1 MSTRCTRSPPHEPGA
16 ERIAEVPFGDELQRG
31 RRSATS
37 ALPESAAGE
46 RARRLL
52 AARHAD
58 RIRHPGVLLGRKP
71 ASATDALA
79 GADLG
84 TWFAAAVRQSSR
96 RSVLNLRGMPENR
109 RRRAPPL
116 IEKLEASPR
125 RRARPRDRDDRAE
138 EPRAARDRRG
148 HPAQRRPHPARERAR
163 SRERPRERHGEGCR
177 IACASTSRRLEALE
191 AAVLQIASL
200 EDPIG
205 ENIRGSM
212 LPNGLRITQL
222 RVPFGVVGAIY
233 EARPNVTIDI
243 AALALKSG
251 NAVVLRGGSA
261 AENTNRV
268 LVELLQGAL
277 AEVGLPPEAIQT
289 IDEFGRDGAQRAHAG
304 ARVCRRADPSRQ
316 RRAHQ
321 HRRHGV
327 QGSGHRDRRRRRAHL
342 SRRIRGRGRRRR
354 DRAQLE
360 GAAPQRVQRARNAAR
375 ARIGRRAAAAAGDRE
390 ATGSPGSRST
400 GTIERASYFADAVP
414 ATEEDWSTEHMSLD
428 LSVRVV
434 ASLDEAMEHIHR
446 YSTHHTESIITN
458 DLARAERFLAE
469 VDSAVVMVNASTR
482 FTDGGEFGF
491 GAEVGISTQK
501 LHARG
506 PMGLPE
512 LTSTKW
518 VVRGAGQ
525 VRG

>member
-1 MSTRCTRSPPHEPGA
+1 MADTAT
-16 ERIAEVPFGDELQRG
+16 
-31 RRSATS
+31 ATS
-37 ALPESAAGE
+37 F
-46 RARRLL
+46 
-52 AARHAD
+52 
-58 RIRHPGVLLGRKP
+58 
-71 ASATDALA
+71 T
-79 GADLG
+79 
-84 TWFAAAVRQSSR
+84 Q
-96 RSVLNLRGMPENR
+96 
-109 RRRAPPL
+109 
-116 IEKLEASPR
+116 KLEAS
-125 RRARPRDRDDRAE
+125 
-138 EPRAARDRRG
+138 RAAARVLATVTTQQKNKALHAIGAAILRNADRIL
-148 HPAQRRPHPARERAR
+148 PANELDLANARENGM
-163 SRERPRERHGEGCR
+163 SEGMQDR
-177 IACASTSRRLEALE
+177 LRLDFRRLEALE

-205 ENIRGSM
+205 ESIRGST
-212 LPNGLRITQL
+212 LPNGLRISQV

-268 LVELLQGAL
+268 LVELLQGAI
-277 AEVGLPPEAIQT
+277 AEEGLPPEAIQT
-289 IDEFGRDGAQRAHAG
+289 IDEFGRDGARDLMQARGYVDVLIPRGSAELINTVVSESKVPVIETGAGVVHVYLDESADEATAVEIVHNSKVQRPS
-304 ARVCRRADPSRQ
+304 VCNALETLLVHESV
-316 RRAHQ
+316 A
-321 HRRHGV
+321 
-327 QGSGHRDRRRRRAHL
+327 
-342 SRRIRGRGRRRR
+342 
-354 DRAQLE
+354 AQLLPPVLAKLKSSGVTIHGDE
-360 GAAPQRVQRARNAAR
+360 RTRA
-375 ARIGRRAAAAAGDRE
+375 ID
-390 ATGSPGSRST
+390 P
-400 GTIERASYFADAVP
+400 DAVP
-414 ATEEDWSTEHMSLD
+414 ATEDDWSTEYMSLD
-428 LSVRVV
+428 LAVRVV
-434 ASLDEAMEHIHR
+434 DDLDAAMDHIHR